1 MPRGVSPNPPSGF
14 INPQAP
20 MSEKSIVGVFAFMG
34 LVYIGL
40 QFTILGEP
48 KFRWADSWQENWDI
62 YPPARRV
69 WNIPEDKLDELNDA
83 IGDLDP
89 QSRYGRIHKLEVPR
103 STQSF
108 QHELKLAIDGLPQ
121 EVKEILRE
129 HLVGVHVVGN
139 LSMPG
144 MPYISGL
151 AIPQSGTFRGND
163 GTTSVL
169 VDRLYSDTGM
179 LERGITMGLRLKSA
193 SQRYVVIPKIA
204 KKGEKERFVM
214 LQYLLLHEFGHVVD
228 NSQSYVSDADVLPID
243 DSEACGFA
251 CYSWKT
257 QTTPRGDGRI
267 SDVVLALRNGEFRK
281 MLEAAPDLMNT
292 IKQSNFESL
301 YSTSGPGED
310 FAESFATYVHTII
323 MGRPWRLSLYVD
335 GKKTDEMISCHL
347 DGRCPQKTAFFDTM
361 FNRRSGPGIAKRP

>member
-1 MPRGVSPNPPSGF
+1 MRRGIPPGLPSGS
-14 INPQAP
+14 INLQAP
-20 MSEKSIVGVFAFMG
+20 MSEKSIVGVFAFVG
-34 LVYIGL
+34 LLYVGL

-48 KFRWADSWQENWDI
+48 KFRWADSWQEDWDI

-83 IGDLDP
+83 IGVLDP
-89 QSRYGRIHKLEVPR
+89 QSRYGRTHKLEVPR

-108 QHELKLAIDGLPQ
+108 RHELKVAIDQLPQ
-121 EVKEILRE
+121 EVKSILRD

-151 AIPQSGTFRGND
+151 AIPQSGTFGGND

-179 LERGITMGLRLKSA
+179 LERGITMGLRIKSPD
-193 SQRYVVIPKIA
+193 QRYVILARIA

-228 NSQSYVSDADVLPID
+228 NSRSFVSDAEELPID
-243 DSEACGFA
+243 DPEACGFA
-251 CYSWKT
+251 CYSWKS
-257 QTTPRGDGRI
+257 QTAPKGDGRI
-267 SDVVLALRNGEFRK
+267 SEVVLALRNGQFRR
-281 MLEAAPDLMNT
+281 MLEAAPDLMNA

-310 FAESFATYVHTII
+310 FAENFATYVHTII
-323 MGRPWRLSLYVD
+323 MGRPWRLSLFVE
-335 GKKTDEMISCHL
+335 GKKTDEMTSCHL
-347 DGRCPQKTAFFDTM
+347 DGRCPQKTAFFDKL
-361 FNRRSGPGIAKRP
+361 FNRRSGQGIAERH